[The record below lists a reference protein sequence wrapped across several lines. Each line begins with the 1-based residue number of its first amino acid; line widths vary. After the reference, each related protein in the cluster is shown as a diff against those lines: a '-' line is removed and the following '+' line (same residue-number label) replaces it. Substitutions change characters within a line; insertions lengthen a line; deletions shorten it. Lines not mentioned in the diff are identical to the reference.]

1 MTTLDTA
8 RLLLTANVSTIPVK
22 ASDKCPTIKW
32 GRYRDQLP
40 TDAELAV
47 WFANGAAIA
56 IVGGAV
62 QCLDIDCKNAPDGPG
77 LFDRFA
83 ERCQEFELSDLV
95 QRCVIQSTCN
105 QGVHL
110 VWTCSAELRNVKLA
124 ETSDGTVLIETRGTG
139 GYFLIAPS
147 PGYTLMHGD
156 WSCIP
161 ELSESER
168 DCLLSAARSLTE
180 KKLGSPTVPDGM
192 DVTPGD
198 DFDRRGDLFGLLEQH
213 GWARVAGDGSTWR
226 RPGKNSGTSATFSR
240 DHNRFYCWTTS
251 TAFEAPSAYRPFAV
265 FAVLECAGDF
275 HEAARRLAAQGYGAQ
290 KQLGGVRTPPAARK
304 ERQAPAR
311 AAEQPIPNLPPFED
325 YDQAEADTIQIP
337 EVVIQGLMHRGEK
350 ATIIGG
356 SKSQKTFCLLQ
367 LAVAATCGQQWL
379 GRDVTPGPVLFVN
392 FELQR
397 AFCLK
402 RIAAIQSAMN
412 ADPRHQL
419 RLWHLRGH
427 QVSAWALVATL
438 IERIQSGDYAL
449 VILDPLYKLL
459 AGLNENDAAE
469 MGQLMG
475 ELERLV
481 SQRACGLI
489 YSDHTPKGDLS
500 QRDHIDLASGSGVK
514 ARDPDGLVTIRK
526 HADWAELDRLYVLES
541 TARNCPPVPPA
552 TVRFDYPCFSIVDME
567 PALPNPKAGRK
578 PTVSDKALLTPLSGQ
593 PTGLSLTE
601 WTDALKGAL
610 TRKGLEYRAREL
622 RAQGFLTTVGK
633 PGNLRQV
640 MTEKADEKHFQND

>member
-8 RLLLTANVSTIPVK
+8 RLLRAANVSCIPVK
-22 ASDKCPTIKW
+22 RDKRPTIKW
-32 GRYRDQLP
+32 ARYRETLP
-40 TDAELAV
+40 SEDELAV

-56 IVGGAV
+56 IVGGSV

-83 ERCQEFELSDLV
+83 ERCQEFGLTDLV

-110 VWTCSAELRNVKLA
+110 VWTCQADLRNLKLA
-124 ETSDGTVLIETRGTG
+124 EATTGEVLIETRGAG

-161 ELSESER
+161 ELSEEER

-180 KKLGSPTVPDGM
+180 KKLGSPTVPSGL

-198 DFDRRGDLFGLLEQH
+198 DFDRRGDLFGLLERH
-213 GWARVAGDGSTWR
+213 GWVKVAGDGSTWR
-226 RPGKNSGTSATFSR
+226 RPGKSSGVSATFSR
-240 DHNRFYCWTTS
+240 PHNRFYCWTTS
-251 TAFEAPSAYRPFAV
+251 TTFEAPNAYRPFAV
-265 FAVLECAGDF
+265 FAVLECDGDF
-275 HEAARRLAAQGYGAQ
+275 HEAARRLSAQGYGARQ
-290 KQLGGVRTPPAARK
+290 PPERANPPPQGPRQ
-304 ERQAPAR
+304 RQAPAR
-311 AAEQPIPNLPPFED
+311 AADRPLVDLPPFED
-325 YDQAEADTIQIP
+325 YDPAEAETIQIP
-337 EVVIQGLMHRGEK
+337 EVIVQGLMHRGEK

-367 LAVAATCGQQWL
+367 LAVAATCGQKWL
-379 GRDVTPGPVLFVN
+379 GRDVTPGDVLFVN

-402 RIAAIQSAMN
+402 RIAAIQAAMKGE
-412 ADPRHQL
+412 PRHHL

-427 QVSAWALVATL
+427 QVSAFILVQTL
-438 IERIQSGDYAL
+438 IERIQAWDYVL
-449 VILDPLYKLL
+449 IILDPLYKLL
-459 AGLNENDAAE
+459 AGLNENDASE
-469 MGQLMG
+469 MGQLLG
-475 ELERLV
+475 ELEKLV
-481 SQRACGLI
+481 SQRECGLI

-514 ARDPDGLVTIRK
+514 ARDPDGLVTLRK
-526 HADWAELDRLYVLES
+526 HADWEELNRLYVLES

-552 TVRFDYPCFSIVDME
+552 TVRFDYPCYSLIDIE

-578 PTVSDKALLTPLSGQ
+578 QEVSDRELLVPIDDLYDGVSYQQWADLLEGKLTRASIIRRAKDLRRQGLIITLGSGQ
-593 PTGLSLTE
+593 ESRQCI
-601 WTDALKGAL
+601 TDKGHDL
-610 TRKGLEYRAREL
+610 CVTK
-622 RAQGFLTTVGK
+622 
-633 PGNLRQV
+633 
-640 MTEKADEKHFQND
+640 